1 MWNLALVTIMFF
13 LSALALPAA
22 STAKVTPTA
31 TAVATVTR
39 VATRTPTPPST
50 PTVAATVT
58 RVATRTP
65 TPTPTATPT
74 VHNCDYVVIEGP
86 FVGKTFTA
94 PIGTHIAPD
103 CPNEVWYATTDQPD
117 KWKARLTG
125 SH

>member
-1 MWNLALVTIMFF
+1 MYL
-13 LSALALPAA
+13 LSALAFPVA

-65 TPTPTATPT
+65 TPAPTPTATPT
-74 VHNCDYVVIEGP
+74 EHNCDYVVIEGP
-86 FVGKTFTA
+86 YKGVTFPAT
-94 PIGTHIAPD
+94 IGTHIAPD
-103 CPNEVWYATTDQPD
+103 CPEEVWYATGDPEK
-117 KWKARLTG
+117 KWKARLIG
-125 SH
+125 SY